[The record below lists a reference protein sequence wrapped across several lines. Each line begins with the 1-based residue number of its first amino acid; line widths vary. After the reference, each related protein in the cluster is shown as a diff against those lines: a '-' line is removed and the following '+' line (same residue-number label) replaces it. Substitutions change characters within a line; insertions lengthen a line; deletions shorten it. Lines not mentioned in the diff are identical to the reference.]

1 MTAPLQKTDTPLMN
15 QKPAA
20 WAESRPVTDVIVLR
34 RVDSHEVPDRKSRN
48 RIILVNVLVWI
59 LITFILGI
67 LLF

>member
-20 WAESRPVTDVIVLR
+20 WAESQPVTDVIVLR